1 MSHFAKI
8 ENNKVVN
15 VIVAEQEHI
24 DTLDGEWVQTSY
36 NTIQGKHKQGGIPLR
51 GNYAGIGFDY
61 DRVNDIFL
69 PPKPYESFT
78 VDVKTASWKAPT
90 DMPLDG
96 QLFLWNETTL
106 SWDISEN
113 RDGGLKLK

>member
-24 DTLDGEWVQTSY
+24 DTLDGEWIQTSY
-36 NTIQGKHKQGGIPLR
+36 NTIQGKHKQGGKPLR
-51 GNYAGIGFDY
+51 GNYAGIGYDY

-69 PPKPYESFT
+69 PPKPYPSFIL
-78 VDVKTASWKAPT
+78 DVETATWIAPI
-90 DMPLDG
+90 DKPLDG
-96 QLFLWNETTL
+96 QLFKWNEEL
-106 SWDISEN
+106 LQWDIAIKRNGRIE
-113 RDGGLKLK
+113 